1 MFQVIGNRTINTTWK
16 KKGNE
21 IVKMRLESEHLIMG
35 NETYISKMVRTEQIV
50 KDNNHSFY
58 ANNDEAVR

>member
-21 IVKMRLESEHLIMG
+21 NVKMRLESEHLIMG
-35 NETYISKMVRTEQIV
+35 NEAYVSKIVKSEQLE
-50 KDNNHSFY
+50 KDNNHSFT
-58 ANNDEAVR
+58 ASNSEAVR